1 MLDGA
6 GVRAGGRVLDV
17 AAGAG
22 GQTLAAARRVGP
34 AGHVLATDL
43 SPAILQYAAA
53 AARSAGLENVET
65 QELDGESLAGIEDE
79 SVDAVI
85 SRLGIIYFPDQLGAL
100 AEMRRVLRP
109 GGRLAVVVWSTP
121 ENGRFVSVAV
131 GIIRRRAELAPPLPG
146 QPGPFGLG
154 SDGVLAAAF
163 ERAGFS
169 DVSVQA
175 VASPL
180 RMASAA
186 ECLRL
191 QQESYGALHQMLAGL
206 DEAGREAAWQEVGE
220 ALVEFDGADGFVGP
234 CELLVGAATRYHEH
248 AADRYRPPVLPVRPS
263 PGAATR
269 SLVSSCDGS
278 TPTLPAPV
286 WPNAIVGGPASAYAM
301 PRSGSFGPA
310 GARDRVL

>member
-6 GVRAGGRVLDV
+6 GVRAGARVLDV

-43 SPAILQYAAA
+43 SPAILEYAAA
-53 AARSAGLENVET
+53 AARSAGLDNVET
-65 QELDGESLAGIEDE
+65 RELDGESLAGIEDE

-109 GGRLAVVVWSTP
+109 GGRLAAVAWSTP
-121 ENGRFVSVAV
+121 ENGRFFSVAV

-146 QPGPFGLG
+146 QPGPFSLG

-163 ERAGFS
+163 EQAGFS

-175 VASPL
+175 VPSPL
-180 RMASAA
+180 RMTSAA

-220 ALVEFDGADGFVGP
+220 ALAEFDGADGFIGP
-234 CELLVGAATRYHEH
+234 CELLVGTATR
-248 AADRYRPPVLPVRPS
+248 
-263 PGAATR
+263 
-269 SLVSSCDGS
+269 
-278 TPTLPAPV
+278 
-286 WPNAIVGGPASAYAM
+286 
-301 PRSGSFGPA
+301 
-310 GARDRVL
+310 

>member
-1 MLDGA
+1 MGSPTFDPAEFKATTREQWQEAAEAWDRWGPTLEDWLGPATEAMLDGA

-43 SPAILQYAAA
+43 SPAILEYAAA
-53 AARSAGLENVET
+53 AARSAGLETVET
-65 QELDGESLAGIEDE
+65 RELDGESLAGIEDE

-100 AEMRRVLRP
+100 AEMRRVLRL
-109 GGRLAVVVWSTP
+109 GGRLAAVAWSTP
-121 ENGRFVSVAV
+121 ENGRFFSVAV

-146 QPGPFGLG
+146 QPGPFSLS

-163 ERAGFS
+163 EQAGFS

-175 VASPL
+175 VPSPL
-180 RMASAA
+180 RMTSAA

-220 ALVEFDGADGFVGP
+220 ALAEFDGADGFIGP
-234 CELLVGAATRYHEH
+234 CELLVGAATR
-248 AADRYRPPVLPVRPS
+248 
-263 PGAATR
+263 
-269 SLVSSCDGS
+269 
-278 TPTLPAPV
+278 
-286 WPNAIVGGPASAYAM
+286 
-301 PRSGSFGPA
+301 
-310 GARDRVL
+310 